1 MQLKDEDL
9 FRNEKKLTVKIKL
22 SELKKRLKQI
32 IRRLDNTPGTL
43 PERIKHRLQD
53 LEQKIK

>member
-1 MQLKDEDL
+1 MSLKDEDL
-9 FRNEKKLTVKIKL
+9 FRNEKKIVVKIKL

-32 IRRLDNTPGTL
+32 IRRLDNTPGAL

-53 LEQKIK
+53 LERRIK